1 MSIITDKTV
10 LGTSSTTNMSLSEI
24 RRTNSKRWF
33 HRGNLRGSSSLIP
46 TTKHSKH
53 TTSKKKLKF
62 HNLGLAMQ
70 NSEQRNSI
78 KNIYFNIKQQYF
90 S

>member
-24 RRTNSKRWF
+24 RKTNSKRWF

-53 TTSKKKLKF
+53 TTSKKKIEVPQPRSGNAKLRAKKF
-62 HNLGLAMQ
+62 H
-70 NSEQRNSI
+70 
-78 KNIYFNIKQQYF
+78 KKIYFNIQQQYF